1 MAKTFAA
8 GEGGHLEE
16 HNKWAELIEDL
27 QDPDTD
33 PNKYPSLQGP
43 EGPQGEDGKSAY
55 EIWLE
60 AGNNGDENDFLED
73 IKGEQGNQGNPGPPG
88 SDGAD
93 GETPGS
99 MHTTYTER
107 DIPEGKFEFTWTED
121 PDHPLRNF
129 EEDQLSVHLNGILL
143 TPADDYTVTFNR
155 FDSSFTGLNE
165 LTVSLRQP
173 ASEGDVLIA
182 SVLYAFGEGESVGPK
197 GEDGDSAYE
206 IWLAQGNSG
215 SEQDFLDSLKGDP
228 GEKGQDGE
236 GVHIVGLVDSAA
248 DLPDPA
254 TYPGVTGDIII
265 TDDDGHG
272 HVFDDKVPSWTD
284 IGPLRGPEGKPGVD
298 GDDGDSAFETWLQQP
313 GNEGK
318 TEAEF
323 LESLKG
329 ADGDSA
335 YEIWLSEGNTGSE
348 QDFLDSLKGEPG
360 SGGGLDFNPTRA
372 GTIIQANDAIDAWE
386 EGRSITVSVDD
397 PPEDGD
403 FVDGDLW
410 FVIGPSAGSAGSVT
424 TADVDLTNP
433 VTRYKVG
440 RHTASTQED
449 ANKVF
454 VAEIDRRVGG
464 DGVSNMVYLTQQ
476 EYDLITP
483 DPNTVYVIDDEEN

>member
-1 MAKTFAA
+1 MAQTFEA
-8 GEGGHLEE
+8 GKGGHLEE

-27 QDPDTD
+27 QDKDTD
-33 PNKYPSLQGP
+33 PDKYPSLQGP

-60 AGNNGDENDFLED
+60 EGNVGSEEDFLED
-73 IKGEQGNQGNPGPPG
+73 IKGDQGDQGNPGSPG
-88 SDGAD
+88 KPGAD

-99 MHTTYTER
+99 MHTTYTVR
-107 DIPEGKFEFTWTED
+107 DITEGEYEFEFFED
-121 PDHPLRNF
+121 PDHPLANF

-143 TPADDYTVTFNR
+143 TPTDDYTVEFNR
-155 FDSSFTGLNE
+155 FDASFTGNNE
-165 LTVSLRQP
+165 LKISLIQP
-173 ASEGDVLIA
+173 ASEGDVLIV

-197 GEDGDSAYE
+197 GEDGASAYE
-206 IWLAQGNSG
+206 IWIAEGNTG
-215 SEQDFLDSLKGDP
+215 TEQDFLDSLKG
-228 GEKGQDGE
+228 EKGDDGEDGE
-236 GVHIVGLVDSAA
+236 GVHIVGLVDSVA

-254 TYPGVTGDIII
+254 TYTGVTGDIII

-272 HVFDDKVPSWTD
+272 HVFNNDVPDWTD
-284 IGPLRGPEGKPGVD
+284 IGPFRGPEGEPGTN
-298 GDDGDSAFETWLQQP
+298 GTDGDSAFDTWLQQP

-318 TEAEF
+318 TEQDF

-329 ADGDSA
+329 EDGDSA
-335 YEIWLSEGNTGSE
+335 YEVWIAEGNSGSE

-360 SGGGLDFNPTRA
+360 GGGGLDFNPTRA
-372 GTIIQANDAIDAWE
+372 GTIISANDAIDAWE

-397 PPEDGD
+397 PPVDGD
-403 FVDGDLW
+403 FEDGDLW
-410 FVIGPSAGSAGSVT
+410 FVIGSSVSSGVT

-433 VTRYKVG
+433 VGRYKVG
-440 RHTASTQED
+440 RQTASTQED

-464 DGVSNMVYLTQQ
+464 DGVSNMVYLTQK

-483 DPNTVYVIDDEEN
+483 DPNTVYVIDDEEK